1 MTIPEGKEF
10 GMTITVNEEDSFLPQ
25 DLTNLSTE
33 SSSFKLVRLSTLCEV
48 TNGMATI
55 TILDAVNGQIQVV
68 LDSTMT
74 TGLEYSRGDAVDNYY
89 LKPTYQAVI
98 NLVFTDSTPDRVA
111 LVDKVYVAPTGIS
124 CA

>member
-10 GMTITVNEEDSFLPQ
+10 GMTITVLEKDSFLPQ
-25 DLTNLSTE
+25 DLTNLSTG
-33 SSSFKLVRLSTLCEV
+33 SSSFKLIKLSTLCEV
-48 TNGMATI
+48 TTGSATI

-98 NLVFTDSTPDRVA
+98 SLVFSDSTPDRIA
-111 LVDKVYVAPTGIS
+111 LVDKVYVAPTGTA